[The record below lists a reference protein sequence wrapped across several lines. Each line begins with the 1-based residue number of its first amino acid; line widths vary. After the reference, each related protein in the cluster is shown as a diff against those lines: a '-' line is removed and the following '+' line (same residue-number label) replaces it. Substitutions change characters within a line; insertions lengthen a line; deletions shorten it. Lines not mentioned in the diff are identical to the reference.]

1 MSISQKNNNNEN
13 PWLEHINLVDSEK
26 SFHEKKVLSPSP
38 ESLSSLD
45 DVCELDKIYCPWYPI
60 KQLSEHYFDY
70 GLSTMT
76 EVLTSMLDFALEVEV
91 PQDLVHDYTK
101 IMKAFSEGALSELDR
116 PNRDAYCQVIE

>member
-1 MSISQKNNNNEN
+1 MSKSKNNEN
-13 PWLEHINLVDSEK
+13 PAFNEINLVDSEK

-38 ESLSSLD
+38 EKLSSLD
-45 DVCELDKIYCPWYPI
+45 DVCELDEIYSPWYPI

-116 PNRDAYCQVIE
+116 PNRDAYCQVID